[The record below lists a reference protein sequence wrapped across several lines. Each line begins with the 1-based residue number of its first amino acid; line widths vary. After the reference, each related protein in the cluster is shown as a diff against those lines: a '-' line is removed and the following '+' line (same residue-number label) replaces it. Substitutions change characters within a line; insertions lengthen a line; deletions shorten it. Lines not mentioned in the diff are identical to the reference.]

1 MRSSRRNYTQQEIPG
16 DIKQGILDFISSLR
30 SGPFHNTARFQ
41 LIEKDI
47 CEKQEKVKLGTYGFI
62 AGANSFIVGAVKR
75 DKEKNF
81 EDYGYLME
89 QIILYCAA
97 VGLGTCWLGGSF
109 KRSDF
114 GKTLKLS
121 EDEIIPAI
129 TPIGYTAEKRG
140 VRDRLIRMAAG
151 SKNRKPRQELFFTSG
166 FAAPLTSL
174 QAGSYDIPL
183 EMVRLAPSASNHQP
197 WRIVQQDNRYHF
209 FLKRTKNYDK
219 MMRAADLQRIDMG
232 IAMYHFEST
241 ARELNLKGKW
251 QVMEID
257 ESYSRL
263 HDDGIKY
270 IVSWLADNPKKG

>member
-16 DIKQGILDFISSLR
+16 DLKQDILSHFSSPLV
-30 SGPFHNTARFQ
+30 GPLHNTVRFQ
-41 LIEKDI
+41 LVEKNI

-62 AGANSFIVGAVKR
+62 AGAHTFIVGAVKR
-75 DKEKNF
+75 NKEKNF
-81 EDYGYLME
+81 EDYGYLLE
-89 QIILYCAA
+89 QIILYCTAI
-97 VGLGTCWLGGSF
+97 GLASCWLGGSF

-114 GKTLKLS
+114 GKVLKLS
-121 EDEIIPAI
+121 RDEIIPAI
-129 TPIGYTAEKRG
+129 TSIGYATEKRG
-140 VRDRLIRMAAG
+140 ARDLLIRMAAG
-151 SKNRKPRQELFFTSG
+151 SKNRKPRQELFFTAG
-166 FAAPLTSL
+166 FAGPLSSR
-174 QAGSYDIPL
+174 QAGAYDIPL
-183 EMVRLAPSASNHQP
+183 EMVRLAPSASNNQP
-197 WRIVQQDNRYHF
+197 WRIVQQDNCYHF

-263 HDDGIKY
+263 HDGIEY
-270 IVSWLADNPKKG
+270 IVSWLADAPKTD